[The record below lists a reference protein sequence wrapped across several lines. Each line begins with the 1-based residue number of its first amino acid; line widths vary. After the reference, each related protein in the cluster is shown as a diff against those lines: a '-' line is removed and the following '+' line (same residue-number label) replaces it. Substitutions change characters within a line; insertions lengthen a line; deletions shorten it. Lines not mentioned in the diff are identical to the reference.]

1 MYLVKR
7 GKRLLDLSQP
17 CGAPRWCAAIGI
29 LLLATTL
36 SAFGFDG
43 QVAPREGLWWRAG
56 ESGSGLSIERE
67 EETLVVAFYTY
78 RESGEPIWYLAVG
91 DLVDSTFEAPL
102 KEYAGGSCFE
112 CRPFQENM
120 VVDDTSMVRIEFE
133 GVSYANMWID
143 DSERIPIRSFQFG
156 IPYRQIGV
164 EDEQDHLRPVLIPE
178 MTGEWVFHG
187 TAGQGDIRVGE
198 GFRDIYFSKSIVFSF
213 LALVD
218 PPMRGSDFFVP
229 AAVTVN
235 EQYFFECV
243 GRDTN
248 AVKTPIC
255 GLVDRDSLRTRTDA
269 DPFGGNVVVSIR
281 PQDMHSDYVVG
292 YLGEPLPPD
301 SPEERGERLVFGY
314 RVLDATQVDF
324 DATDDEG

>member
-1 MYLVKR
+1 MTRVE
-7 GKRLLDLSQP
+7 GE
-17 CGAPRWCAAIGI
+17 AIGAI
-29 LLLATTL
+29 RRVAASLARAATGTLLLTAALT
-36 SAFGFDG
+36 AFGFDG
-43 QVAPREGLWWRAG
+43 QVAPREGLWWRVD

-67 EETLVVAFYTY
+67 EATLVVTFYTY

-91 DLVDSTFEAPL
+91 DLVDGTFEAPL

-187 TAGQGDIRVGE
+187 TTGQGDIRVGE
-198 GFRDIYFSKSIVFSF
+198 GFRDIYFSKSIVFF
-213 LALVD
+213 PLAVLD
-218 PPMRGSDFFVP
+218 PAVLGSDIFVR
-229 AAVTVN
+229 AAATID
-235 EQYFFECV
+235 EQFSFQCV
-243 GRDTN
+243 GRGTPRF
-248 AVKTPIC
+248 KTPIC
-255 GLVDRDSLRTRTDA
+255 GLVERDPDRGPSTE
-269 DPFGGNVVVSIR
+269 DPFGGRVIVSIR

-301 SPEERGERLVFGY
+301 SPEDRGERLVFGY

-324 DATDDEG
+324 DASGEND